1 MNQVDNQTAL
11 VEKNQDITKTT
22 KSTFS
27 IFRIHENGECLRQ
40 QEYIFENNLL
50 FIDILKNFTVNINDV
65 TEHFCRRS
73 TIPVQYSRC
82 GLSA

>member
-22 KSTFS
+22 KLTFS

-40 QEYIFENNLL
+40 QEYFFENN
-50 FIDILKNFTVNINDV
+50 FFYV
-65 TEHFCRRS
+65 
-73 TIPVQYSRC
+73 Y
-82 GLSA
+82 